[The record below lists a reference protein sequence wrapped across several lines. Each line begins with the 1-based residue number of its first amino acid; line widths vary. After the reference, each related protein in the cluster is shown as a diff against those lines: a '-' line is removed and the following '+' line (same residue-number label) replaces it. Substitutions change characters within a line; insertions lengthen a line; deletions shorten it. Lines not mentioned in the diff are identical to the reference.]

1 MRVRVCLFSHYTVE
15 AFYGRGSS
23 LDLFRTAVP
32 FWGQSTQISSSQSPK
47 RDCGT
52 RKGSTPHPKTDVS
65 KKSNCIPMKHPMAQL
80 YIPSFK
86 KKKIVIPKMLGQEAP
101 SLRNILSE
109 MCYHYRRTRPFFLPV
124 DIQHHPLEQCPFPVI
139 LQSYRRQTALW
150 SRNCG
155 SGIPQ
160 Q

>member
-1 MRVRVCLFSHYTVE
+1 MRTSMRVRVCLFSHYTVE

-86 KKKIVIPKMLGQEAP
+86 KKKSSFQRFWVKKPRHSETFCRKCATIIVERVRSSYP
-101 SLRNILSE
+101 STSST
-109 MCYHYRRTRPFFLPV
+109 TR
-124 DIQHHPLEQCPFPVI
+124 
-139 LQSYRRQTALW
+139 
-150 SRNCG
+150 
-155 SGIPQ
+155 
-160 Q
+160 